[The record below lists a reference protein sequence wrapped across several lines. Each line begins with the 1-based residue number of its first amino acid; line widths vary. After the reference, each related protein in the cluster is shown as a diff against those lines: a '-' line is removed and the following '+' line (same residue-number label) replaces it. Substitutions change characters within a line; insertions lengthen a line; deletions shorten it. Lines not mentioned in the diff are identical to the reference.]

1 MFDYRIFIRWAGE
14 CTKMCISR
22 PKKFWEGH
30 YLLRLPLPNGVLPP
44 QYGTHSL
51 LAFALVLHH
60 VLSVVFLKPLFR
72 SGLQFPLAA
81 HTSASDSAFGRHCIH
96 YKALSTLSQKSATV
110 AENGETTATVAEFG
124 DWSCTFLRQCG
135 QAFKDFTY
143 LLTYWWNVV
152 CDQRAVLSC
161 RCRRASWFYVSA
173 PDCSYDVL
181 TRCCHGPRMAP
192 AWSMDSSTTSTP
204 VYWLSDIPVCYAHV
218 PSQQLMLN

>member
-1 MFDYRIFIRWAGE
+1 MLTLGRIELQPQAHSSDRPTRSEVKCFLTFFYLKMFDYRIFIRWAGE

-81 HTSASDSAFGRHCIH
+81 HTSASDSAFGRRCIH
-96 YKALSTLSQKSATV
+96 YKALSTL
-110 AENGETTATVAEFG
+110 
-124 DWSCTFLRQCG
+124 
-135 QAFKDFTY
+135 
-143 LLTYWWNVV
+143 
-152 CDQRAVLSC
+152 
-161 RCRRASWFYVSA
+161 
-173 PDCSYDVL
+173 
-181 TRCCHGPRMAP
+181 
-192 AWSMDSSTTSTP
+192 
-204 VYWLSDIPVCYAHV
+204 
-218 PSQQLMLN
+218 